1 MGYFDNS
8 LQHHGILGQKWG
20 VRRFEKAGGGLTAA
34 GRTRYQTDE
43 EGNYKK
49 LSEHKGLS
57 DEQKE
62 KLKKYAKIGAVV
74 VGTSLAAYGGYKLY
88 QLNKEATNGISAHQH
103 EEAVTRLLDANHYSS
118 LANDRVQAGA
128 KWRSQG
134 RTDISSKLFDD
145 AKKYSDLAY
154 DRREEGKAIAKMAKS
169 KNYSLKEKADYLKK
183 GHEDKKRFNQAQK
196 QRKRTYKA
204 IRDGKINKAVRKRTT
219 PPPIPKDLKMKNLSI
234 NDLSKLDLY

>member
-1 MGYFDNS
+1 M
-8 LQHHGILGQKWG
+8 
-20 VRRFEKAGGGLTAA
+20 
-34 GRTRYQTDE
+34 
-43 EGNYKK
+43 
-49 LSEHKGLS
+49 
-57 DEQKE
+57 
-62 KLKKYAKIGAVV
+62 
-74 VGTSLAAYGGYKLY
+74 
-88 QLNKEATNGISAHQH
+88 
-103 EEAVTRLLDANHYSS
+103 TRLLDANHYSS

-134 RTDISSKLFDD
+134 RTDISSKLFED

-154 DRREEGKAIAKMAKS
+154 DRREEGKAIAKLAKS

-183 GHEDKKRFNQAQK
+183 GYEDKKRFNQAQK

-204 IRDGKINKAVRKRTT
+204 IRDGKINKSIRKRTT